1 MSKKILSLALAL
13 IMALSVCA
21 IAASALDL
29 ADGTYGFKVESTATP
44 GQKDGT
50 VTVTIS
56 YQFPKSFDASGYLM
70 QAGSNTCLCYDNTKY
85 EYDSYEWLVT
95 NSSGDVVFKYND
107 ANTKDALFTTLS
119 AKFTTADTTNAAKY
133 GWNGVCLISSAF
145 DTTSQSECTSTTGA
159 PLNVD
164 ANNEAAYLQITFNVL
179 DELTANSVIGISEAS
194 VTQLKNTKMMYRD
207 GNKNVTV
214 APANLVLTDAYAA
227 PKAAYKVFDGAV
239 KIRKNAADNT
249 KYDLGF
255 TGSFEDFDPEFAESG
270 TSATIKSV
278 GCEVTINGVTNT
290 YTDRFV
296 YEGTTYGKY
305 AFRVAV
311 GAFGPLDTTEVS
323 IRMFVELN
331 EAVDGQTKFYSEGI
345 TTTMNEQIQA
355 RDS

>member
-29 ADGTYGFKVESTATP
+29 ATGTYGFKVESTATP

-50 VTVTIS
+50 VDVTFS
-56 YQFPKSFDASGYLM
+56 YQFPKGFDAASYKM
-70 QAGSNTCLCYDNTKY
+70 QAGSNTTFVYNSTKY
-85 EYDSYEWLVT
+85 EFVDYEWLVT
-95 NSSGDVVFKYND
+95 NSSGDVVFKYN
-107 ANTKDALFTTLS
+107 APTM
-119 AKFTTADTTNAAKY
+119 TAGLYTQLAGKYTATDTANAAKY
-133 GWNGVCLISSAF
+133 GWDSICLIASAF

-164 ANNEAAYLQITFNVL
+164 ANNEAAYLKVTFNVL
-179 DELTANSVIGISEAS
+179 KELTADDVIGIPEAT
-194 VTQLKNTKMMYRD
+194 VTAMKNTKMMYRD

-214 APANLVLTDAYAA
+214 TPANLVLTDAYAA

-255 TGSFEDFDPEFAESG
+255 TGSFEDFEPEFDENG

-290 YTDRFV
+290 YTDRYV
-296 YEGTTYGKY
+296 YEGTSYGKY